1 MQKNINEK
9 NVQRLLEKK
18 SSKIMLL
25 QAFSLIKPEKKEY
38 ISAIIIGMLCGIP
51 ALIIGISTDTIP
63 ILTKVFEMITGVMLT
78 LLGVVFTGYA
88 FFQALVSQELLVWL
102 INEGDEN
109 RSKLEENNEYF
120 IKLMMLQGISVF
132 IGLFLGIIFI
142 AIPSD
147 WSLFGSVMVNNSIAC
162 VLVWIYL
169 VFNFLVLWELKSFIF
184 NVFQLF
190 NAHAV
195 AKILSTLNKKDND

>member
-38 ISAIIIGMLCGIP
+38 ISAIIIGILCGIP
-51 ALIIGISTDTIP
+51 ALIIGISADTIP
-63 ILTKVFEMITGVMLT
+63 ILTKIFEMITGVMLT
-78 LLGVVFTGYA
+78 LLGMVFTGYA

-102 INEGDEN
+102 INDGDEN
-109 RSKLEENNEYF
+109 RSKLDENNEYF

-132 IGLFLGIIFI
+132 IGLFLGIVFI
-142 AIPSD
+142 AVPSD
-147 WSLFGSVMVNNSIAC
+147 WSLFGN
-162 VLVWIYL
+162 VLVWIYF
-169 VFNFLVLWELKSFIF
+169 VFNFLILWELKSFIF